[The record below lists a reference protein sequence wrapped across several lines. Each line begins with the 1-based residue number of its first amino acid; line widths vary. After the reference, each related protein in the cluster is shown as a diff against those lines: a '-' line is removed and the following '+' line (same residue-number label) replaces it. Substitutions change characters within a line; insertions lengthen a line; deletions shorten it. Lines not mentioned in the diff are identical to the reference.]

1 MKTLSQLISDYTVC
15 LQQNDLQLAYKGILE
30 FMSKLRADFIKRYPQ
45 YDAGSMYPG
54 YLDMSYFSLSTQS
67 LKDKGL
73 KLAVVYLHQSGHFE
87 VWLSAK
93 NRAIL
98 KTYAPAVGRILAE
111 APALF
116 HDAGNQDAVVEAT
129 LASAPDFDDPA
140 ALIDTIEQGVAMFVA
155 AVTSRLPA

>member
-1 MKTLSQLISDYTVC
+1 MKTLSLLVYDYTVC
-15 LQQNDLQLAYKGILE
+15 LQRNDLQLAYKGILE

-73 KLAVVYLHQSGHFE
+73 KLAVVYLHQSSHFE

-98 KTYAPAVGRILAE
+98 KTYAPAVGRILADT
-111 APALF
+111 PALF
-116 HDAGNQDAVVEAT
+116 HDAGNQDALVEAA
-129 LASAPDFDDPA
+129 LASASDFDYPA

-155 AVTSRLPA
+155 AVTSHLPA

>member
-15 LQQNDLQLAYKGILE
+15 LQQKNLQLAYKGILE
-30 FMSKLRADFIKRYPQ
+30 FTSKLRADFIKRYPQ
-45 YDAGSMYPG
+45 YDAGSVYPG

-98 KTYAPAVGRILAE
+98 KTYEPAVGRILADT
-111 APALF
+111 PALF
-116 HDAGNQDAVVEAT
+116 HDPGNQDALVEAT
-129 LASAPDFDDPA
+129 LTSAPDFDDPA
-140 ALIDTIEQGVAMFVA
+140 KLIDTIEQGVAMFVA

>member
-1 MKTLSQLISDYTVC
+1 MKTLSQLVSDYTAC
-15 LQQNDLQLAYKGILE
+15 LQQKDLRLAYKGILE

-98 KTYAPAVGRILAE
+98 KKYQPAVGRILADT
-111 APALF
+111 PTLF
-116 HDAGNQDAVVEAT
+116 HDPGNQDAVVEAT
-129 LASAPDFDDPA
+129 LTSAPDFDDPA

>member
-1 MKTLSQLISDYTVC
+1 MKALSQIIGDYTIC
-15 LQQNDLQLAYKGILE
+15 LQQNSLQLAYKGILE
-30 FMSKLRADFIKRYPQ
+30 FMAKLRADFIKQYPQ

-98 KTYAPAVGRILAE
+98 KTYKPAVGRILADS
-111 APALF
+111 PALF
-116 HDAGNQDAVVEAT
+116 HDPGNQDAVMEFT
-129 LASAPDFDDPA
+129 LASAPDFDAPA
-140 ALIDTIEQGVAMFVA
+140 ALMNTIEQGVETFA
-155 AVTSRLPA
+155 TTITRRLLC